1 MCREMYSVGI
11 NGVVKS
17 RGVCGAVKSGASDEQ
32 RFPQACLW
40 RFITAEWQTLDPT
53 VSCRVEMV
61 FEEEDF
67 HLTLP
72 HRKLKAK
79 ERKRELWMDSVLK

>member
-1 MCREMYSVGI
+1 MGI
-11 NGVVKS
+11 NGSVKS
-17 RGVCGAVKSGASDEQ
+17 RGVCGAIKSGASEVQ

-40 RFITAEWQTLDPT
+40 RFIAVEWQTLDPS
-53 VSCRVEMV
+53 VSCGFEMV

-72 HRKLKAK
+72 HKKLKSK